1 MHGVLSKDKFLY
13 FATRCFCVSPFLANF
28 ARMKT
33 FIKLLAVVVLVC
45 SCGKPKATGER
56 FTILTVNKIT
66 PVKDQGNSQ
75 LCWLYAMLA
84 TIEGDRLAEGDSV
97 NLSAAYVARS
107 VLAAR
112 TERCYLSGGRAD
124 ITADG
129 VAPDALDAL
138 AEYGAMPYDAYR
150 SDCNYGVL
158 CRKLE
163 ALAGQGAA
171 MRVGIDRLR
180 DRLAYVLD
188 TAVNPVPKHVWLY
201 GAEYTPREFAE
212 SLCSPSDYVAMTSYT
227 HEPFYE
233 AVPLG
238 IPANRAGH
246 KFMNVPIDTLV
257 ARVERALRSGLNVC
271 WEGDTS
277 NAGFSFDAGV
287 ARLDDDG
294 ATVTQ
299 AMRQRAFET
308 FSVTDDHCMALVGLA
323 RDARGRRYFVCKNSW
338 GTDNPYGGLMFMSL
352 PYFRLNTVAV
362 VMKRND

>member
-1 MHGVLSKDKFLY
+1 
-13 FATRCFCVSPFLANF
+13 
-28 ARMKT
+28 MKT
-33 FIKLLAVVVLVC
+33 IIVLLVAAVAAC
-45 SCGKPKATGER
+45 SCVRERPAPGK
-56 FTILTVNKIT
+56 FTVETMNRIT
-66 PVKDQGNSQ
+66 PVKDQGRGS
-75 LCWLYAMLA
+75 LCWVYAMLA

-238 IPANRAGH
+238 IPAHRAGH

-323 RDARGRRYFVCKNSW
+323 RDASGRRYFVCKNSW

-352 PYFRLNTVAV
+352 GYFRLNTVAV
-362 VMKRND
+362 VMKVVGS

>member
-1 MHGVLSKDKFLY
+1 
-13 FATRCFCVSPFLANF
+13 
-28 ARMKT
+28 MKT
-33 FIKLLAVVVLVC
+33 IIVLLVAAVAAC
-45 SCGKPKATGER
+45 SCVRERPAPGK
-56 FTILTVNKIT
+56 FTVETMNRMT
-66 PVKDQGNSQ
+66 PVKDQGRGS
-75 LCWLYAMLA
+75 LCWVYAMLA
-84 TIEGDRLAEGDSV
+84 TVEGDRLAEGDSV

-180 DRLAYVLD
+180 DRLAY
-188 TAVNPVPKHVWLY
+188 
-201 GAEYTPREFAE
+201 

-277 NAGFSFDAGV
+277 NAGFSFDDGV
-287 ARLDDDG
+287 ARLDGDG

-323 RDARGRRYFVCKNSW
+323 RDASGRRYFVCKNSW

-352 PYFRLNTVAV
+352 GYFRLNTVAV
-362 VMKRND
+362 VMKVVGS